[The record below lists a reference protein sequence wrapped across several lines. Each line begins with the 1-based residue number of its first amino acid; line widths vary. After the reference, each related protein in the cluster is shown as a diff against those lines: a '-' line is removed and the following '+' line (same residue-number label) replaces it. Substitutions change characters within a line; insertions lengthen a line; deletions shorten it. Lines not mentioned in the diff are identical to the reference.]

1 MQDKRAVDAA
11 WLEIVETAPGEV
23 ELRREGDVQSA
34 PPLLRLQFS
43 SDAQVMLGEHLSEV
57 TRVMIA
63 AGLQAVGDIT
73 RRGSSENLE
82 GLHTLH

>member
-1 MQDKRAVDAA
+1 MQDKRVVDAA

-23 ELRREGDVQSA
+23 ELRREGDELTV

-73 RRGSSENLE
+73 RRGSAESPD